1 MSSLP
6 AKIRLFA
13 AILLISAAACSLP
26 APATPTPL
34 DAEAAYTAAAE
45 TIIAQL
51 TQVAQTLTPS
61 QAPGGETPGAPET
74 TAPPGDTATLS
85 PTLTEALPTPTET
98 LTPSPS
104 PSPSP
109 TFTPTLP
116 STDPRASLGAPTLLD
131 TFNNDALWAL
141 YEDDHVSFEI
151 DDSRLTMTAFN
162 PEFWEGFMLA
172 PPDIGDF
179 YLEMTATTRNCSGGD
194 RYGLMARSSRVGQ
207 EPYRGYNFSFTCDGR
222 FSLRVWDGKQFT
234 SVTEWTASD
243 AIRSGSNATNRLGI
257 WMEGERIVMYA
268 NGNLLKEVNDDT
280 YQVGKFGVV
289 IGSANTSNFTVDVD
303 EIAYWDLP

>member
-1 MSSLP
+1 MSWLP
-6 AKIRLFA
+6 VKIQLCA
-13 AILLISAAACSLP
+13 AILMVSTAACSLP
-26 APATPTPL
+26 SPATPTTL
-34 DAEAAYTAAAE
+34 DPEAAYTAAAE

-74 TAPPGDTATLS
+74 TVPPGPTDTLL
-85 PTLTEALPTPTET
+85 PTEPPVTPTET
-98 LTPSPS
+98 FTPSPT

-131 TFNNDALWAL
+131 TFNSDALWAL

-207 EPYRGYNFSFTCDGR
+207 DPYRGYNFSFTCDGR
-222 FSLRVWDGKQFT
+222 FSLRVWDGKQFIA
-234 SVTEWTASD
+234 VTEWTASD
-243 AIRSGSNATNRLGI
+243 AIRSGSNAANRLGI

-268 NGNLLKEVNDDT
+268 NGNLLKEVNDNT

-289 IGSANTSNFTVDVD
+289 IGSANTANFTVDVD